1 MTIGV
6 YAVVNKHNGK
16 RYIGSS
22 SKIELRLTSHRCAIN
37 RARFVHYEG
46 YAEDAKTYGISG
58 FDFVVIKQT
67 ETVEEARAIEAEL
80 LRQGLGMLYNKAPSV
95 DGATGIKR
103 QREPYL
109 RGAAKRLADP
119 DFTARLSEACKGK
132 RQIVKCSHC
141 GLEGGGGNMRR
152 YHFDGCK
159 EKK

>member
-22 SKIELRLTSHRCAIN
+22 SQIELRLRNHRCAIN
-37 RARFVHYEG
+37 CAKFRHYEG
-46 YAEDAKTYGISG
+46 YAEDAKKYGISG
-58 FDFVVIKQT
+58 FEFVIVKET
-67 ETVEEARAIEAEL
+67 GTVEEARAIEAEL
-80 LRQGLGMLYNKAPSV
+80 LRQGLNMLYNKAPSV

-109 RGAAKRLADP
+109 QGAAKRLADP
-119 DFTARLSEACKGK
+119 AFTTRLSEACKGK
-132 RQIVKCSHC
+132 RQIVKCPHC

-159 EKK
+159 AKQ